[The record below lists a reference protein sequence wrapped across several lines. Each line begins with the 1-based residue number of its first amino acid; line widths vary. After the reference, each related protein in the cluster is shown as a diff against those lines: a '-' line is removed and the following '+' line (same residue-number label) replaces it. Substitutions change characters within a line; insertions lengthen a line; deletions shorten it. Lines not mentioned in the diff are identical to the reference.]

1 MAQNKI
7 VIAPDTTT
15 VTVSSVGLNG
25 PAGADGSVT
34 FPYTGS
40 AIISG
45 SLDITGSL
53 NVTGTTSG
61 SFIGDGSGLVGVPL
75 GDVFPYTGSALI
87 TGSLDIT
94 GSITGPDYID
104 FAIGV
109 DVPYAEGRL
118 FYDQPNGA
126 LGFYNNEADITL
138 QIGQEFYKKVT
149 NRSGETITNGT
160 PVFIS
165 GSQGDLSKIFP
176 AISKN
181 IYDNSFDPSSNSI
194 IGLATHDIED
204 NSSGFVTEKG
214 VVRGVDTR
222 DYEAGDKLYLQ
233 TGSVGFRNTPPPFP
247 FSVVEVGTVGR
258 STVNGFIEVE
268 PVSSIVSENI
278 SGIINIALEVQ
289 SNESITIP
297 KGTPVHINN
306 TVSGTGPVSLVNI
319 AKANSA
325 SLMPA
330 TYVTEEEITSGSIGT
345 ALSIGYIPRI
355 DTSGLN
361 VGDTLYV
368 GGEGGFTTAKPTGSS
383 FIQNLGVV
391 VQSDA
396 TDGSAFI
403 YGSGRSNDLPNI
415 QEGYAWV
422 GNSDGVATAVTT
434 GSLLPYTSLVQLLNQ
449 TSTNAPVATEVYN
462 NTGETF
468 TWSYVSQGVYRIT
481 GTNTPFTL
489 NKTVVFGN
497 LGSYNT
503 DNLRDIGWNRI
514 SDSIIEIETT
524 SNNDTLTNGSF
535 EVKIYN

>member
-7 VIAPDTTT
+7 VITPDTTT

-25 PAGADGSVT
+25 PAGTDGSVT
-34 FPYTGS
+34 
-40 AIISG
+40 
-45 SLDITGSL
+45 
-53 NVTGTTSG
+53 
-61 SFIGDGSGLVGVPL
+61 
-75 GDVFPYTGSALI
+75 FPYTGSALI

-109 DVPYAEGRL
+109 DAPYAEGRL
-118 FYDQPNGA
+118 FYDQVNGA
-126 LGFYNNEADITL
+126 LAFYNNEADITL

-181 IYDNSFDPSSNSI
+181 IYSNSFDPSANSI

-214 VVRGVDTR
+214 VVRGIDTR
-222 DYEAGDKLYLQ
+222 DFEAGDRLYVQ
-233 TGSVGFRNTPPPFP
+233 TGSSDFRNTPPPFP
-247 FSVVEVGTVGR
+247 YSVIEVGTVGR
-258 STVNGFIEVE
+258 STVNGSIEVQ
-268 PVSSIVSENI
+268 PISSIVSENI
-278 SGIINIALEVQ
+278 SGIINIELEVQ

-306 TVSGTGPVSLVNI
+306 TVSGTGPISLVNI
-319 AKANSA
+319 AKADSA

-345 ALSIGYIPRI
+345 ALSIGYIPKI

-368 GGEGGFTTAKPTGSS
+368 SGEGGFTTAKPTGSC

-403 YGSGRSNDLPNI
+403 YGSGRSNDLPNL
-415 QEGYAWV
+415 QEGYHWV
-422 GNSDGVATAVTT
+422 GNSDGVPTAMPTYIDTEISSAQILDLHNTPVELIPAQGASTVILVGTMVAKYTFGTT
-434 GSLLPYTSLVQLLNQ
+434 AYSQSGNNNI
-449 TSTNAPVATEVYN
+449 STFVRYPVGGGTTAAQGFFNLDTTQDRYQISPADLRIDTTEAIAN
-462 NTGETF
+462 NEVNLT
-468 TWSYVSQGVYRIT
+468 VSSPIT
-481 GTNTPFTL
+481 GGDGT
-489 NKTVVFGN
+489 
-497 LGSYNT
+497 
-503 DNLRDIGWNRI
+503 I
-514 SDSIIEIETT
+514 
-524 SNNDTLTNGSF
+524 
-535 EVKIYN
+535 KIRTYYSVLPSTF

>member
-40 AIISG
+40 AIIS
-45 SLDITGSL
+45 
-53 NVTGTTSG
+53 
-61 SFIGDGSGLVGVPL
+61 
-75 GDVFPYTGSALI
+75 
-87 TGSLDIT
+87 GSLDIT